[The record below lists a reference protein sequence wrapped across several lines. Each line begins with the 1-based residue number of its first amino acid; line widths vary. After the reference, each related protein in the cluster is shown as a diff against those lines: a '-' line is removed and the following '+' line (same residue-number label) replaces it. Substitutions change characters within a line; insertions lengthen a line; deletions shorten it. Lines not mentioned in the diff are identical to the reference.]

1 MMDAEYSL
9 GDKIAI
15 FIAAALAWS
24 HDAVGLTIINFLATP
39 IMQEFNV
46 GTDAMGF
53 IFSAQ
58 YVATVFGA
66 VLFGELADRFGRKN
80 ALFYSILWD
89 AILTAVSALA
99 PNYTV
104 LAILRILSGM
114 GVSWGIGFALLSEA
128 YSPKHRGFFGGLI
141 HATFIIGYI
150 ISAATVSILYPL
162 YGWRPCFLVA
172 LYPLPIIAI
181 LVFFLPESRVW
192 QRYKELEEIGEVEE
206 GVRIGELFKGKL
218 LKLTILS
225 SIIFWSAELA
235 YHATVDWA
243 PTLLV
248 RLFNFT
254 VSKSSATVL
263 TISLGVLI
271 FLPIVGLLS
280 DYIGRR
286 RAFSFSALIG
296 IVGTIGLAYYT
307 LATFNQDLALISLYI
322 LPLGFGSHALYGI
335 WSSEMFPTKV
345 RATATSFVFSVA
357 RGFSIGGLIVG
368 ILTPIIGLVSS
379 MVLFGLLGFSLMIS
393 LCWFLP
399 ETMGKV
405 IDVEKELRELT

>member
-1 MMDAEYSL
+1 MDNEYSL

-15 FIAAALAWS
+15 FVAAALAWS

-39 IMQEFNV
+39 IMDEFKV
-46 GTDAMGF
+46 GTGALGF

-58 YVATVFGA
+58 YIATVFGA
-66 VLFGELADRFGRKN
+66 ILFGELADRFGRKN

-89 AILTAVSALA
+89 AILTAASALA
-99 PNYTV
+99 PNYTI

-114 GVSWGIGFALLSEA
+114 GVSWGIGFAILSEA
-128 YSPKHRGFFGGLI
+128 YSPRHRGFFGGLI

-150 ISAATVSILYPL
+150 ISAATVSLIYPI
-162 YGWRPCFLVA
+162 YGWRPCFLIA
-172 LYPLPIIAI
+172 LYPIPIIAL
-181 LVFFLPESRVW
+181 LVYFLPESKVW
-192 QRYKELEEIGEVEE
+192 QKYKELEELGEVSE
-206 GVRIGELFKGKL
+206 GIRIGELFKGRL
-218 LKLTILS
+218 LLLTLLS

-243 PTLLV
+243 PTLLQD
-248 RLFNFT
+248 LFGFT
-254 VSKSSATVL
+254 VSEASTIVL

-271 FLPIVGLLS
+271 FLPVVGLLS

-286 RAFSFSALIG
+286 RAFSLSALIG
-296 IVGTIGLAYYT
+296 IIGTIGLGYYT
-307 LATFNQDLALISLYI
+307 LMMFNQDMALLSLYI
-322 LPLGFGSHALYGI
+322 LPLGFGSHALYGV
-335 WSSEMFPTKV
+335 WSSEIFPTKV

-368 ILTPIIGLVSS
+368 MLAPIIGLVSS
-379 MVLFGLLGFSLMIS
+379 MVLFGLVGFLLMIT

-399 ETMGKV
+399 ETKGKV
-405 IDVEKELRELT
+405 IDVKSELEETL